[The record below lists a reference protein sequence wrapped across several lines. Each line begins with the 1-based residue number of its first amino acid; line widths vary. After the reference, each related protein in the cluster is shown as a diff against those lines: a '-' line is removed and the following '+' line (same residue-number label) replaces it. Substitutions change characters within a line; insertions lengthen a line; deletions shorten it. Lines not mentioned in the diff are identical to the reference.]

1 MLVSETGHL
10 KLEMKLNK
18 EGPFRRWY
26 VWIEQGKHLA
36 LLGKQMLWPIE
47 PRPGTGKLAHPFHC
61 FPIYK

>member
-36 LLGKQMLWPIE
+36 L
-47 PRPGTGKLAHPFHC
+47 PGEANALAS
-61 FPIYK
+61 